1 MMCYKKGKLLE
12 SEAKSNH
19 PKEVIEML
27 KWGTPME
34 SKQAAERLN
43 KAVSQITGSR
53 ALYLLLVLAAFV
65 LLSGALDKWTG

>member
-1 MMCYKKGKLLE
+1 
-12 SEAKSNH
+12 
-19 PKEVIEML
+19 ML